1 MTLLFVCTDLSHPEH
16 PCWALALPFP
26 MRIRARA
33 HHCGTH
39 NAVELC
45 SWFGSC
51 LCCKYRTRIRDA
63 QMSAELEPGFG
74 DWLRAT
80 FQKQLL
86 RLPKLAPVSGS
97 PSLFLILNH
106 RPSVVNLHHV
116 VPNRHAEQRAL
127 EPHTAGATRWRMSLC
142 AEMDYPEQGWKSCR
156 KNLSCLFLFLAENGD
171 KTLLFTVVCHLCPKM
186 KTRMEKIFIW
196 TFRTIKNIG
205 SKIGQRI
212 SSVVGCSE
220 LFV

>member
-33 HHCGTH
+33 HQCGTH

-51 LCCKYRTRIRDA
+51 SCCKYRTRIRDA

-80 FQKQLL
+80 FQKPLL
-86 RLPKLAPVSGS
+86 RLPKLAPVSVS

-116 VPNRHAEQRAL
+116 VPNQQCRAESFEATHCRSHSL
-127 EPHTAGATRWRMSLC
+127 EDESLC
-142 AEMDYPEQGWKSCR
+142 
-156 KNLSCLFLFLAENGD
+156 
-171 KTLLFTVVCHLCPKM
+171 
-186 KTRMEKIFIW
+186 
-196 TFRTIKNIG
+196 
-205 SKIGQRI
+205 
-212 SSVVGCSE
+212 
-220 LFV
+220 

>member
-1 MTLLFVCTDLSHPEH
+1 MLYQTD
-16 PCWALALPFP
+16 
-26 MRIRARA
+26 
-33 HHCGTH
+33 
-39 NAVELC
+39 N
-45 SWFGSC
+45 
-51 LCCKYRTRIRDA
+51 
-63 QMSAELEPGFG
+63 
-74 DWLRAT
+74 
-80 FQKQLL
+80 
-86 RLPKLAPVSGS
+86 
-97 PSLFLILNH
+97 
-106 RPSVVNLHHV
+106 
-116 VPNRHAEQRAL
+116 AEQRAL

-220 LFV
+220 LFVWTRWHVPRGAGPTFFWHICMEVIGDVPCGDTLALASGGELRG